1 MSRVAKLEG
10 GQCRAEPGVGGSRRP
25 PSSGSK
31 NKLPP
36 ELWRCLSCSLKGVGY
51 PGSCTPQWARSQA

>member
-1 MSRVAKLEG
+1 MPRVAKLEG

-36 ELWRCLSCSLKGVGY
+36 ELWRLWVSFL
-51 PGSCTPQWARSQA
+51 